1 MNLKVGKWIPLAK
14 SSHLSWNDCLLS
26 ISNRINQHQQHNN
39 LRLEYSV
46 AFEIIQTK
54 TVTYPN
60 KSTADDKMI
69 QLHDAESLGTKLNS
83 SEKSGLFHL

>member
-1 MNLKVGKWIPLAK
+1 MN
-14 SSHLSWNDCLLS
+14 HLSWNDCLLG
-26 ISNRINQHQQHNN
+26 ILNRINQHQQHNN
-39 LRLEYSV
+39 LRLEYSA

-69 QLHDAESLGTKLNS
+69 QLHDTESLCTKLNS